1 MATGVYKQRT
11 ISELGFRGMRC
22 SWGATPIVVAVES
35 KYRALSISGHPSSS
49 LSINIA
55 AINRPPK
62 SIASTMRLP
71 LRPPMKM
78 GTLPPF
84 GAALDVVANV
94 ALGDTLRS
102 YPLLALGVQ
111 P

>member
-49 LSINIA
+49 LSINIRPG
-55 AINRPPK
+55 RPPK
-62 SIASTMRLP
+62 SIASTMRL
-71 LRPPMKM
+71 L
-78 GTLPPF
+78 
-84 GAALDVVANV
+84 
-94 ALGDTLRS
+94 LGH
-102 YPLLALGVQ
+102 P
-111 P
+111 